1 MAARSYLYVPGDQ
14 PSKVAGAAGRG
25 ADALV
30 LDLEDAVAPGRK
42 DEARTTVGEYVR
54 AAEPGAGPE
63 LWVRVGSDALEDDA
77 AAVVGPSLAGLFVPK
92 SDPEQVARAEGV
104 LSHLESERGLPVGSV
119 RLVALVE
126 HAGGLRDAAAVA
138 AHPRVDRLGLGEADL
153 AADLGLVPGP
163 DREELWPYRAQV
175 VLASTLARCGRPI
188 GPVETDLRDAGL
200 LERSTR
206 RLLRQGFRART
217 ALTPG
222 QVAVINAVLTPSPDE
237 VERATAVLEA
247 LDAATRT
254 GSGVAVD
261 ATGRI
266 VDEAVAR
273 SAREVL
279 SRARPG

>member
-1 MAARSYLYVPGDQ
+1 MNARSYLYVPGDQ
-14 PSKVAGAAGRG
+14 PAKLAGAAGRG

-30 LDLEDAVAPGRK
+30 LDLEDAVAAERK
-42 DEARTTVGEYVR
+42 DAARALVGDHLRTVEGGV
-54 AAEPGAGPE
+54 GPE
-63 LWVRVGSDALEDDA
+63 LWVRVGTESLEDDA
-77 AAVVGPSLAGLFVPK
+77 AAVVLPSLTGLFVPK
-92 SDPEQVARAEGV
+92 ADPEQVGRADAA
-104 LSHLESERGLPVGSV
+104 LSRLELERGLQAGSV

-126 HAGGLRDAAAVA
+126 HAEGLRDAVSVA
-138 AHPRVDRLGLGEADL
+138 GHARVDRLGIGEADL

-163 DREELWPYRAQV
+163 EREELWAYRAQV
-175 VLASTLARCGRPI
+175 VLACTLARCGRPV
-188 GPVETDLRDAGL
+188 GPVETDLRDSDL

-222 QVAVINAVLTPSPDE
+222 QVAVINAVLTPTADE
-237 VERATAVLEA
+237 VARATAVVGA
-247 LDAATRT
+247 LDAATRA

-261 ATGRI
+261 DAGRI

-279 SRARPG
+279 SRART